1 MKQKMKKTK
10 TILAALVFSA
20 TAALAQNGQKFT
32 CSGQLSDVNDS
43 LEIWAVSV
51 GENDFGKFA
60 EIPCEKG
67 KFSFTTDIAKAKS
80 IQFFIPL
87 TQQRAN
93 GNRMLVRGLA
103 TAIPGEHLNVE
114 GKLEDFTFG
123 GSKSYQ
129 DYNEVNRR
137 FTAANKRNMKFY
149 ETYVA
154 TIKADSTKKDEA
166 METMNKAYEASEAQT
181 AAELMQFVRANG
193 NNEVVA
199 LALNSLN
206 VDSIPAALKLIS
218 ADVKNGRMGVFI
230 ENAEQRYKTKVMK
243 DEAKKKVAAGK
254 EAPDFTLN
262 DINGKPFSLSSLR
275 GKYVVLDFWAS
286 WCPDCRKEAPAV
298 VELYKKYSDKGV
310 AFVGVSMDTNV
321 EAWRAACEKY
331 GITYPQVSE
340 LKKFH
345 DTEISKAYGVKWIPS
360 IVVIDQDG
368 KVALATVVTERL
380 ASYLEAL
387 R

>member
-32 CSGQLSDVNDS
+32 FSGQLSDVNDS
-43 LEIWAVSV
+43 LEIWAVTV

-60 EIPCEKG
+60 QIPCEKG
-67 KFSFTTDIAKAKS
+67 KFSFTTDIDKAKS

-87 TQQRAN
+87 AQQRAN

-114 GKLEDFTFG
+114 GELEDFTFG
-123 GSKSYQ
+123 GSKIYQ
-129 DYNEVNRR
+129 DYNEVNRI

-154 TIKADSTKKDEA
+154 AIKADSTKKDEA

-181 AAELMQFVRANG
+181 AAELMRFVRANG

-254 EAPDFTLN
+254 QAPDFTLN

-275 GKYVVLDFWAS
+275 GKYVVLDFWGS
-286 WCPDCRKEAPAV
+286 WCGWCIKGMPDM
-298 VELYKKYSDKGV
+298 KKYY
-310 AFVGVSMDTNV
+310 
-321 EAWRAACEKY
+321 EKY
-331 GITYPQVSE
+331 SGKFEIVGIDCN
-340 LKKFH
+340 
-345 DTEISKAYGVKWIPS
+345 DTEAKWKDAVKKHELPWIHVKSEKADATPQKYAVEGYPTKVILNPDGTIYKV
-360 IVVIDQDG
+360 IVGEDPQFYKELDSLLG
-368 KVALATVVTERL
+368 K
-380 ASYLEAL
+380 
-387 R
+387 

>member
-1 MKQKMKKTK
+1 MKQKMKKMK

-32 CSGQLSDVNDS
+32 FSGQLSDVNDS
-43 LEIWAVSV
+43 LEIWAVTV

-60 EIPCEKG
+60 QIPCEKG
-67 KFSFTTDIAKAKS
+67 KFSFTTDIDKAKS

-87 TQQRAN
+87 AQQRAK

-123 GSKSYQ
+123 GSKIYQ
-129 DYNEVNRR
+129 DYNEVNRI

-154 TIKADSTKKDEA
+154 AIKADSTKKDEA

-275 GKYVVLDFWAS
+275 GKYVVLDFWGS
-286 WCPDCRKEAPAV
+286 WCGWCIKGMPDM
-298 VELYKKYSDKGV
+298 KKYY
-310 AFVGVSMDTNV
+310 
-321 EAWRAACEKY
+321 EKY
-331 GITYPQVSE
+331 RGKFEIVGIDCN
-340 LKKFH
+340 
-345 DTEISKAYGVKWIPS
+345 DTEAKWKDAVKKHELPWIHVKSEKSDATPQKYAVEGYPTKVS
-360 IVVIDQDG
+360 LNPDGTIYKVIVGEDPQFYKELDSLLG
-368 KVALATVVTERL
+368 K
-380 ASYLEAL
+380 
-387 R
+387 

>member
-1 MKQKMKKTK
+1 MKQKMKKMK

-32 CSGQLSDVNDS
+32 FSGQLSDVNDS
-43 LEIWAVSV
+43 LEIWAVTV

-67 KFSFTTDIAKAKS
+67 KFSFTTDIDKAKS

-87 TQQRAN
+87 AQQRAN

-114 GKLEDFTFG
+114 GKLEDFTLG
-123 GSKSYQ
+123 GSKIYQ
-129 DYNEVNRR
+129 DYNEVNRI

-154 TIKADSTKKDEA
+154 AIKADSTKKDEA

-275 GKYVVLDFWAS
+275 GKYVVLDFWGS
-286 WCPDCRKEAPAV
+286 WCGWCIKGMPEM
-298 VELYKKYSDKGV
+298 KKYY
-310 AFVGVSMDTNV
+310 
-321 EAWRAACEKY
+321 EKY
-331 GITYPQVSE
+331 SGKFEIVGIDCN
-340 LKKFH
+340 
-345 DTEISKAYGVKWIPS
+345 DTEAKWKDAVKKHELPWIHVKSEKADATPQKYAVEGYPTKVILNPDGTIYKV
-360 IVVIDQDG
+360 IVGEDPQFYKELDSLFG
-368 KVALATVVTERL
+368 K
-380 ASYLEAL
+380 
-387 R
+387 

>member
-1 MKQKMKKTK
+1 MKQKMKKMK

-20 TAALAQNGQKFT
+20 TAALAQNCQKFT
-32 CSGQLSDVNDS
+32 FSGQLSDVNDS
-43 LEIWAVSV
+43 LEIWAVTV

-67 KFSFTTDIAKAKS
+67 KFSFTTDIDKAKS

-87 TQQRAN
+87 SQQRAN

-123 GSKSYQ
+123 GSKIYQ
-129 DYNEVNRR
+129 DYNEVNRI

-154 TIKADSTKKDEA
+154 AIKADSTKKDEA

-275 GKYVVLDFWAS
+275 GKYVVLDFWGS
-286 WCPDCRKEAPAV
+286 WCGWCIKGMPDM
-298 VELYKKYSDKGV
+298 KKYY
-310 AFVGVSMDTNV
+310 
-321 EAWRAACEKY
+321 EKY
-331 GITYPQVSE
+331 SGKFEIVGIDCN
-340 LKKFH
+340 
-345 DTEISKAYGVKWIPS
+345 DTEAKWKDAVKKHELPWIHVKSEKADATPQKYAVEGYPTKVILNPDGTIYKV
-360 IVVIDQDG
+360 IVGEDPQFYKELDSLLG
-368 KVALATVVTERL
+368 K
-380 ASYLEAL
+380 
-387 R
+387 

>member
-32 CSGQLSDVNDS
+32 FSGQLSDVNDS
-43 LEIWAVSV
+43 LEIWAVTV

-60 EIPCEKG
+60 QIPCEKG

-87 TQQRAN
+87 AQQRAN

-114 GKLEDFTFG
+114 GELEDFTFG
-123 GSKSYQ
+123 GSKIYQ
-129 DYNEVNRR
+129 DYNEVNRI

-154 TIKADSTKKDEA
+154 AIKADSTKKDEA

-254 EAPDFTLN
+254 QAPDFTLN

-275 GKYVVLDFWAS
+275 GKYVVLDFWGS
-286 WCPDCRKEAPAV
+286 WCGWCIKGMPDM
-298 VELYKKYSDKGV
+298 KKYY
-310 AFVGVSMDTNV
+310 
-321 EAWRAACEKY
+321 EKY
-331 GITYPQVSE
+331 SGKFEIVGIDCN
-340 LKKFH
+340 
-345 DTEISKAYGVKWIPS
+345 DTEAKWKDAVKKHELPWIHVKSEKADATPQKYAVEGYPTKVILNPDGTIYKV
-360 IVVIDQDG
+360 IVGEDPQFYKELDSLLG
-368 KVALATVVTERL
+368 K
-380 ASYLEAL
+380 
-387 R
+387 

>member
-20 TAALAQNGQKFT
+20 TAALAQNCQKFT
-32 CSGQLSDVNDS
+32 FSGQLSDVNDS
-43 LEIWAVSV
+43 LEIWAVTV

-67 KFSFTTDIAKAKS
+67 KFSFTTDIDKAKS

-87 TQQRAN
+87 AQQRAK

-103 TAIPGEHLNVE
+103 TAIPGEYLNVE

-123 GSKSYQ
+123 GSKIYQ
-129 DYNEVNRR
+129 DYNEVNRI

-154 TIKADSTKKDEA
+154 AIKADSTKKDEA

-218 ADVKNGRMGVFI
+218 SDVKNGRMGVFI

-275 GKYVVLDFWAS
+275 GKYVVLDFWGS
-286 WCPDCRKEAPAV
+286 WCGWCIKGMPDM
-298 VELYKKYSDKGV
+298 KKYY
-310 AFVGVSMDTNV
+310 
-321 EAWRAACEKY
+321 EKY
-331 GITYPQVSE
+331 RGKFEIVGIDCN
-340 LKKFH
+340 
-345 DTEISKAYGVKWIPS
+345 DTEAKWKDAVKKHELPWIHVKSEKADATPQKYAVEGYPTKVILNPDGTIYKV
-360 IVVIDQDG
+360 IVGEDPQFYKELDSLLG
-368 KVALATVVTERL
+368 K
-380 ASYLEAL
+380 
-387 R
+387 

>member
-1 MKQKMKKTK
+1 MKQKMKKMK

-20 TAALAQNGQKFT
+20 TAALAQNCQKFT
-32 CSGQLSDVNDS
+32 FSGQLSDVNDS
-43 LEIWAVSV
+43 LEIWAVTV

-60 EIPCEKG
+60 QIPCKKG

-87 TQQRAN
+87 AQQRAK

-123 GSKSYQ
+123 GSKIYQ
-129 DYNEVNRR
+129 DYNEVNRI

-149 ETYVA
+149 EAYVA
-154 TIKADSTKKDEA
+154 AIKADSTKKDEA

-275 GKYVVLDFWAS
+275 GKYVVLDFWGS
-286 WCPDCRKEAPAV
+286 WCGWCIKGMPEM
-298 VELYKKYSDKGV
+298 KKYY
-310 AFVGVSMDTNV
+310 
-321 EAWRAACEKY
+321 EKY
-331 GITYPQVSE
+331 SGKFEIVGIDCN
-340 LKKFH
+340 
-345 DTEISKAYGVKWIPS
+345 DTEAKWKDAVKKHELPWIHVKSEKADATPQKYAVEGYPTKVILNPDGTIYKV
-360 IVVIDQDG
+360 IVGEDPQFYKELDSLFG
-368 KVALATVVTERL
+368 K
-380 ASYLEAL
+380 
-387 R
+387 

>member
-1 MKQKMKKTK
+1 MKQKMKKMK

-20 TAALAQNGQKFT
+20 TAALAQNCQKFT
-32 CSGQLSDVNDS
+32 FSGKLSDVNDS
-43 LEIWAVSV
+43 LEIWAVTV

-60 EIPCEKG
+60 QIPCEKG
-67 KFSFTTDIAKAKS
+67 KFSFTTDIDKAKS

-87 TQQRAN
+87 AQQRAN

-123 GSKSYQ
+123 GSKIYQ
-129 DYNEVNRR
+129 DYNEVNRI

-154 TIKADSTKKDEA
+154 AIKADSTKKDEA
-166 METMNKAYEASEAQT
+166 METMNKAYEASEAQA

-275 GKYVVLDFWAS
+275 GKYVVLDFWGS
-286 WCPDCRKEAPAV
+286 WCGWCIKGMPDM
-298 VELYKKYSDKGV
+298 KKYY
-310 AFVGVSMDTNV
+310 
-321 EAWRAACEKY
+321 EKY
-331 GITYPQVSE
+331 SGKFEIVGIDCN
-340 LKKFH
+340 
-345 DTEISKAYGVKWIPS
+345 DTEAKWKDAVKKHELPWIHVKSEKADATPQKYAVEGYPTKVILNPDGTIYKV
-360 IVVIDQDG
+360 IVGEDPQFYKELDSLFG
-368 KVALATVVTERL
+368 K
-380 ASYLEAL
+380 
-387 R
+387 

>member
-1 MKQKMKKTK
+1 MKQKMKKMK

-20 TAALAQNGQKFT
+20 TAALAQNCQKFT
-32 CSGQLSDVNDS
+32 FSGQLSDVNDS
-43 LEIWAVSV
+43 LEIWAVTV

-67 KFSFTTDIAKAKS
+67 KFSFTTDIDKAKS

-87 TQQRAN
+87 SQQRAN

-123 GSKSYQ
+123 GSKIYQ
-129 DYNEVNRR
+129 DYNEVNRI

-154 TIKADSTKKDEA
+154 AIKADSTKKDEA

-275 GKYVVLDFWAS
+275 GKYVVLDFWGS
-286 WCPDCRKEAPAV
+286 WCGWCIKGMPDM
-298 VELYKKYSDKGV
+298 KKYY
-310 AFVGVSMDTNV
+310 
-321 EAWRAACEKY
+321 EKY
-331 GITYPQVSE
+331 RGKFEIVGIDCN
-340 LKKFH
+340 
-345 DTEISKAYGVKWIPS
+345 DTEAKWKDAVKKHELPWIHVKSEKADATPQKYAVEGYPTKVILNPDGTIYKV
-360 IVVIDQDG
+360 IVGEDPQFYKELDSLFG
-368 KVALATVVTERL
+368 K
-380 ASYLEAL
+380 
-387 R
+387 

>member
-32 CSGQLSDVNDS
+32 FSGQLSDVNDS
-43 LEIWAVSV
+43 LEIWAVTV

-60 EIPCEKG
+60 QIPCEKG
-67 KFSFTTDIAKAKS
+67 KFSFTTDIDKAKS

-87 TQQRAN
+87 AQQRAK

-123 GSKSYQ
+123 GSKIYQ
-129 DYNEVNRR
+129 DYNEVNRI

-154 TIKADSTKKDEA
+154 AIKADSTKKDEA

-275 GKYVVLDFWAS
+275 GKYVVLDFWGS
-286 WCPDCRKEAPAV
+286 WCGWCIKGMPEM
-298 VELYKKYSDKGV
+298 KKYY
-310 AFVGVSMDTNV
+310 
-321 EAWRAACEKY
+321 EKY
-331 GITYPQVSE
+331 SGKFEIVGIDCN
-340 LKKFH
+340 
-345 DTEISKAYGVKWIPS
+345 DTEAKWKDAVKKHELPWIHVKSEKADATPQKYAVEGYPTKVILNPDGTIYKV
-360 IVVIDQDG
+360 IVGEDPQFYKELDSLFG
-368 KVALATVVTERL
+368 K
-380 ASYLEAL
+380 
-387 R
+387 

>member
-32 CSGQLSDVNDS
+32 FSGQLSDVNDS
-43 LEIWAVSV
+43 LEIWAVTV

-60 EIPCEKG
+60 QIPCEKG
-67 KFSFTTDIAKAKS
+67 KFSFTTDIDKAKS

-87 TQQRAN
+87 AQQRAK

-123 GSKSYQ
+123 GSKIYQ
-129 DYNEVNRR
+129 DYNEVNRI

-154 TIKADSTKKDEA
+154 AIKADSTKKDEA

-218 ADVKNGRMGVFI
+218 ADVKNGRMAVFI

-275 GKYVVLDFWAS
+275 GKYVVLDFWGS
-286 WCPDCRKEAPAV
+286 WCGWCIKGMPDM
-298 VELYKKYSDKGV
+298 KKYY
-310 AFVGVSMDTNV
+310 
-321 EAWRAACEKY
+321 EKY
-331 GITYPQVSE
+331 SGKFEIVGIDCN
-340 LKKFH
+340 
-345 DTEISKAYGVKWIPS
+345 DTEAKWKDAVKKHELPWIHVKSEKADATPQKYAVEGYPTKVILNPDGTIYKV
-360 IVVIDQDG
+360 IVGEDPQFYKELDSLFG
-368 KVALATVVTERL
+368 K
-380 ASYLEAL
+380 
-387 R
+387 

>member
-1 MKQKMKKTK
+1 MKQKMKKMK

-20 TAALAQNGQKFT
+20 TAALAQNCQKFT
-32 CSGQLSDVNDS
+32 FSGQLSDVNDS
-43 LEIWAVSV
+43 LEIWAVTV

-60 EIPCEKG
+60 QIPCEKG
-67 KFSFTTDIAKAKS
+67 KFSFTTDIDKAKS

-87 TQQRAN
+87 AQQRAK

-123 GSKSYQ
+123 GSKIYQ
-129 DYNEVNRR
+129 DYNEVNRI

-154 TIKADSTKKDEA
+154 AIKADSTKKDEA

-275 GKYVVLDFWAS
+275 GKYVVLDFWGS
-286 WCPDCRKEAPAV
+286 WCGWCIKGMPEM
-298 VELYKKYSDKGV
+298 KKYY
-310 AFVGVSMDTNV
+310 
-321 EAWRAACEKY
+321 EKY
-331 GITYPQVSE
+331 SGKFEIVGIDCN
-340 LKKFH
+340 
-345 DTEISKAYGVKWIPS
+345 DTEAKWKDAVKKHELPWIHVKSEKADATPQKYAVEGYPTKVILNPDGTIYKV
-360 IVVIDQDG
+360 IVGEDPQFYKELDSLFG
-368 KVALATVVTERL
+368 K
-380 ASYLEAL
+380 
-387 R
+387 

>member
-1 MKQKMKKTK
+1 MKQKMKKMK

-20 TAALAQNGQKFT
+20 TAALAQNCQKFT
-32 CSGQLSDVNDS
+32 FSGQLSDVNDS
-43 LEIWAVSV
+43 LEIWAVTV

-67 KFSFTTDIAKAKS
+67 KFAFTTDIAKAKS

-87 TQQRAN
+87 AQQRAK

-123 GSKSYQ
+123 GSKIYQ
-129 DYNEVNRR
+129 DYNEVNRI

-154 TIKADSTKKDEA
+154 AIKADSTKKDEA

-275 GKYVVLDFWAS
+275 GKYVVLDFWGS
-286 WCPDCRKEAPAV
+286 WCGWCIKGMPEM
-298 VELYKKYSDKGV
+298 KKYY
-310 AFVGVSMDTNV
+310 
-321 EAWRAACEKY
+321 EKY
-331 GITYPQVSE
+331 SGKFEIVGIDCN
-340 LKKFH
+340 
-345 DTEISKAYGVKWIPS
+345 DTEAKWKDAVKKHELPWIHVKSEKADATPQKYAVEGYPTKVILNPDGTIYKV
-360 IVVIDQDG
+360 IVGEDPQFYKELDSLFG
-368 KVALATVVTERL
+368 K
-380 ASYLEAL
+380 
-387 R
+387 

>member
-32 CSGQLSDVNDS
+32 FSGQLSDVNDS
-43 LEIWAVSV
+43 LEIWAMTV

-87 TQQRAN
+87 AQQRAK

-114 GKLEDFTFG
+114 GELEDFTFG
-123 GSKSYQ
+123 GSKIYQ
-129 DYNEVNRR
+129 DYNEVNRI

-181 AAELMQFVRANG
+181 AAELMQFVRANC

-275 GKYVVLDFWAS
+275 GKYVVLDFWGS
-286 WCPDCRKEAPAV
+286 WCGWCIKGMPDMKKYYEKYSGKFEIVGIDCNDTEAKWKEAV
-298 VELYKKYSDKGV
+298 KKH
-310 AFVGVSMDTNV
+310 
-321 EAWRAACEKY
+321 E
-331 GITYPQVSE
+331 
-340 LKKFH
+340 
-345 DTEISKAYGVKWIPS
+345 
-360 IVVIDQDG
+360 
-368 KVALATVVTERL
+368 
-380 ASYLEAL
+380 
-387 R
+387 

>member
-1 MKQKMKKTK
+1 MKQKMKKMK

-20 TAALAQNGQKFT
+20 TAALAQNCQKFT
-32 CSGQLSDVNDS
+32 FSGQLSDVNDS
-43 LEIWAVSV
+43 LEIWAVTV

-60 EIPCEKG
+60 QIPCAKG
-67 KFSFTTDIAKAKS
+67 KFSFTTDIDKAKS

-87 TQQRAN
+87 AQQRAK

-123 GSKSYQ
+123 GSKIYQ
-129 DYNEVNRR
+129 DYNEVNRI

-154 TIKADSTKKDEA
+154 AIKADSTKKDEA

-218 ADVKNGRMGVFI
+218 ADVKNGRMAVFI

-275 GKYVVLDFWAS
+275 GKYVVLDFWGS
-286 WCPDCRKEAPAV
+286 WCGWCIKGMPDM
-298 VELYKKYSDKGV
+298 KKYY
-310 AFVGVSMDTNV
+310 
-321 EAWRAACEKY
+321 EKY
-331 GITYPQVSE
+331 RGKFEIVGIDCN
-340 LKKFH
+340 
-345 DTEISKAYGVKWIPS
+345 DTEAKWKDAVKKHELPWIHVKSEKADATPQKYAVEGYPTKVILNPDGTIYKV
-360 IVVIDQDG
+360 IVGEDPQFYKELDSLFG
-368 KVALATVVTERL
+368 K
-380 ASYLEAL
+380 
-387 R
+387 

>member
-1 MKQKMKKTK
+1 MKQKMKKMK

-32 CSGQLSDVNDS
+32 FSGQLSDVNDS
-43 LEIWAVSV
+43 LEIWAVTV

-60 EIPCEKG
+60 QIPCEKG
-67 KFSFTTDIAKAKS
+67 KFSFTTDIDKAKS

-87 TQQRAN
+87 AQQRAK

-123 GSKSYQ
+123 GSKIYQ
-129 DYNEVNRR
+129 DYNEVNRI

-154 TIKADSTKKDEA
+154 AIKADSTKKDEA

-275 GKYVVLDFWAS
+275 GKYVVLDFWGS
-286 WCPDCRKEAPAV
+286 WCGWCIKGMPDM
-298 VELYKKYSDKGV
+298 KKYY
-310 AFVGVSMDTNV
+310 
-321 EAWRAACEKY
+321 EKY
-331 GITYPQVSE
+331 SGKFEIVGIDCN
-340 LKKFH
+340 
-345 DTEISKAYGVKWIPS
+345 DTEAKWKDAVKKHELPWIHVKSEKADATPQKYAVEGYPTKVILNPDGTIYKV
-360 IVVIDQDG
+360 IVGEDPQFYKELDSLFG
-368 KVALATVVTERL
+368 K
-380 ASYLEAL
+380 
-387 R
+387 

>member
-1 MKQKMKKTK
+1 MKQKMKKMK

-32 CSGQLSDVNDS
+32 FSGQLSDVNDS
-43 LEIWAVSV
+43 LEIWAVTV

-80 IQFFIPL
+80 IHFFMPL
-87 TQQRAN
+87 AQQRAN

-123 GSKSYQ
+123 GSKIYQ
-129 DYNEVNRR
+129 DYNEVNRI

-154 TIKADSTKKDEA
+154 AIKADSTKKDEA

-275 GKYVVLDFWAS
+275 GKYVVLDFWGS
-286 WCPDCRKEAPAV
+286 WCGWCIKGMPEM
-298 VELYKKYSDKGV
+298 KKYY
-310 AFVGVSMDTNV
+310 
-321 EAWRAACEKY
+321 EKY
-331 GITYPQVSE
+331 SGKFEIVGIDCN
-340 LKKFH
+340 
-345 DTEISKAYGVKWIPS
+345 DTEAKWKDAVKKHELPWIHVKSEKADATPQKYAVEGYPTKVILNPDGTIYKV
-360 IVVIDQDG
+360 IVGEDPQFYKELDSLFG
-368 KVALATVVTERL
+368 K
-380 ASYLEAL
+380 
-387 R
+387 